1 MSDDYITYAI
11 CITYKHD
18 VADKNGRAGGQLTKT
33 NWNIYI
39 HRTKTLL
46 KLILAQLAKN

>member
-1 MSDDYITYAI
+1 ML
-11 CITYKHD
+11 
-18 VADKNGRAGGQLTKT
+18 ADKNCRAGGQLTKT

-46 KLILAQLAKN
+46 KLIQAQLAKN